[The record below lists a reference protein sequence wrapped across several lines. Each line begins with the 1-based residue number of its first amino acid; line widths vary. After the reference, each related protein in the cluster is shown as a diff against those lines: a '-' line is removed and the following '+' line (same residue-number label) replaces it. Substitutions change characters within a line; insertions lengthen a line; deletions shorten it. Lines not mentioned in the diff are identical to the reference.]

1 MALETGT
8 YISDLVATNPTSADA
23 KSQGDDHLRLIKSAL
38 KNTFTAI
45 TGAVTATQA
54 EINRLS
60 GLLSTTEE
68 LNILH
73 GLTKTTAELNDAT
86 TKTYV
91 DSVAMSTA
99 LPGQSGNAGKFVTTN
114 GTLASW
120 QDLTPT
126 LHAVAL
132 YF

>member
-8 YISDLVATNPTSADA
+8 YISDLVVTNPTSADA

-45 TGAVTATQA
+45 TGTVTATQA

-60 GLLSTTEE
+60 GLLSTTAE

-73 GLTKTTAELNDAT
+73 GVTKTTAELNDAT

-99 LPGQSGNAGKFVTTN
+99 LPGQSGNAGKFVATN

-126 LHAVAL
+126 LHAIAL